1 MEKSCKN
8 FNGREIIMAKKK
20 YTFIRFYRFDKQSDK
35 NITINIEKNSIF
47 ATSNGKNE
55 LTEPFINV

>member
-1 MEKSCKN
+1 MP
-8 FNGREIIMAKKK
+8 KKK